1 MLPFEQIKAIESALG
16 QDKAGPV
23 IQALETVE
31 ERVKASV
38 SQDLATKRDL
48 KEAEVSLK
56 RDIEELRLTTK
67 SNQDARLAETKA
79 EIIKWV
85 AGMLVAQ
92 AALIAALVKLL

>member
-1 MLPFEQIKAIESALG
+1 M
-16 QDKAGPV
+16 
-23 IQALETVE
+23 
-31 ERVKASV
+31 

-67 SNQDARLAETKA
+67 SNLDARLAETKA